1 MPKGIF
7 TVQHKFL
14 TNKSLAYFPLS
25 LYLCIRAVGR
35 SKNLVEWGD
44 LKLKKVLLMEYILF
58 LLFPK
63 SWGPAGKGAGAHP
76 VPTALNVLPS
86 CSPRP
91 FSKKHLELQVVGW
104 W

>member
-35 SKNLVEWGD
+35 SKNLVGWGG
-44 LKLKKVLLMEYILF
+44 LEIEESLVNGVCFVYI
-58 LLFPK
+58 
-63 SWGPAGKGAGAHP
+63 
-76 VPTALNVLPS
+76 
-86 CSPRP
+86 SP
-91 FSKKHLELQVVGW
+91 
-104 W
+104 